1 MSELTD
7 DAAMRG
13 RIREAMARRFGEG
26 FEAWEADVELEKL
39 GGHASLRVYWR
50 VHLPESAELTVP
62 DGPRGHALV
71 AMVLAGDPFAMA
83 EGPASE
89 DGGEEESP
97 GSRAEKIDRAAP
109 EDLPF
114 VDVQR
119 LLGDWGIP
127 VPGIEHVDLEARV
140 LLLEDLGDTTFED
153 VYEATRAEA
162 SATGMRTDILE
173 QYRQA
178 VDLLVDVQEAA
189 LAATEGPV
197 RDGDLVDMS
206 SSDDGSVCWE
216 RRFDRKTLRW
226 ELDHFLEWGI
236 EARREEPLSDEVE
249 AAFDE
254 EFDRLVDDL
263 LGLPQTLVLRD
274 YQSRN
279 LMHKRQP
286 GSESPWVVIDF
297 QDALVGPFV
306 YDLVALL
313 RDSYIELPPE
323 VLEAGL
329 GAYLAAGRAA
339 GLPWCYDEEAEDY
352 DSATV
357 REAFFRQTVQR
368 KLKDAGRFVFIDR
381 EKGNPDFLQY
391 IESSL
396 GYVSHALDQL
406 DDYGRLQRLL
416 GDYTPGWGE

>member
-1 MSELTD
+1 MNELTD
-7 DAAMRG
+7 DAVMRG
-13 RIREAMARRFGEG
+13 RIREAMASRFGEA
-26 FEAWEADVELEKL
+26 FEAWASDVELEKL

-50 VHLPESAELTVP
+50 VHLPESAELTAP

-71 AMVLAGDPFAMA
+71 AMVLAGDPFATA
-83 EGPASE
+83 EGPDSE
-89 DGGEEESP
+89 DDQPSESS
-97 GSRAEKIDRAAP
+97 GDGQDLDDAGP

-114 VDVQR
+114 VNVQR
-119 LLGDWGIP
+119 LLRDWEIP

-140 LLLEDLGDTTFED
+140 LLLEDLGDTTFEG

-178 VDLLVDVQEAA
+178 IDLLVDVQEAA
-189 LAATEGPV
+189 LEATEAPV
-197 RDGDLVDMS
+197 KDGESVDVS
-206 SSDDGSVCWE
+206 SSGEGSVCWE
-216 RRFDRKTLRW
+216 RRFDRETLRW

-236 EARREEPLSDEVE
+236 EARRDEPLPEEVA
-249 AAFDE
+249 AAFGE

-263 LGLPQTLVLRD
+263 LALPQTLVLRD

-286 GSESPWVVIDF
+286 GSDSPWVVIDF
-297 QDALVGPFV
+297 QDALVGPYV

-381 EKGNPDFLQY
+381 EKGNSEFLKY
-391 IESSL
+391 IEPSQ
-396 GYVSHALDQL
+396 GYVAHALDQL
-406 DDYGRLQRLL
+406 DDYDRLERLL
-416 GDYTPGWGE
+416 SEHTPGWGS